1 VAPQPL
7 PSFFEEVA
15 RALTGFLGD
24 AYGTPQFRVSRRNI
38 KVWLTEPAH
47 EHYEAQLIRVESG
60 WHALEVGFHS
70 EHPKVG
76 RNDTALEPLVAKE
89 KSWRKALG
97 RDPEAGPFLGRQGP
111 VWRRVSEVWDD
122 FDADDPDAA
131 LDVAD
136 RLDAYIRALEPL
148 RAPP

>member
-1 VAPQPL
+1 MPKEPAPP
-7 PSFFEEVA
+7 FFEEVA

-24 AYGTPQFRVSRRNI
+24 AYGKPQVRVSRRNI
-38 KVWLTEPAH
+38 KVWLTDPAH
-47 EHYEAQLIRVESG
+47 EHYEAQLMRVETG

-70 EHPKVG
+70 EHPNAG
-76 RNDTALEPLVAKE
+76 RNDAALAALQANE
-89 KSWRKALG
+89 KAWRKALG
-97 RDPEAGPFLGRQGP
+97 GDPEIGPFLGRQGP

-136 RLDAYIRALEPL
+136 RLDAYIRAFEPL
-148 RAPP
+148 RSH